1 MRYLSI
7 FAFALLFISCSSE
20 PKEAPYDPAADTLR
34 YEQEKHFRNVRQLTF
49 GANNAEAYWGFE
61 DSKIIFQS
69 DNKEW
74 GADCDQIYYM
84 DESPKE
90 PGFEPK
96 MISTGMGRTTC
107 SFFLPGD
114 TTFVYG
120 STHLADEACPP
131 VPERGPN
138 GAYVWPIY
146 DGYDIFKAN
155 LDGEIIANLTPDSPG
170 YDAEATLSPDGSKI
184 VFTSMRTGDLELF
197 IMNTDGSEV
206 RQITDDL
213 GYDGGAF
220 FSPDGT
226 QLIFRASRPE
236 TDEEIAKYKSLLEEG
251 LVEPTDMELYI
262 VNVDGTGLK
271 QITDLGNANW
281 APYFHPSGEKIVF
294 SSNHQ
299 SERGFPFNIFMIN
312 VDGTGLEQITF
323 DNTFDSFPM
332 FSYDGT
338 KIVFASNRN
347 NGGTRATNVF
357 VADWVEE

>member
-1 MRYLSI
+1 
-7 FAFALLFISCSSE
+7 
-20 PKEAPYDPAADTLR
+20 
-34 YEQEKHFRNVRQLTF
+34 
-49 GANNAEAYWGFE
+49 
-61 DSKIIFQS
+61 
-69 DNKEW
+69 
-74 GADCDQIYYM
+74 
-84 DESPKE
+84 
-90 PGFEPK
+90 
-96 MISTGMGRTTC
+96 MGRTTC

-120 STHLADEACPP
+120 STHLDDPNCPP

-146 DGYDIFKAN
+146 EGYDIFKAN
-155 LDGEIIANLTPDSPG
+155 LKGEIIDTLTNEPG
-170 YDAEATLSPDGSKI
+170 YDAEATVSPDGSKI

-197 IMNTDGSEV
+197 IMDSDGSNV
-206 RQITDDL
+206 QQITDEL

-226 QLIFRASRPE
+226 QLIFRASRPK
-236 TDEEIAKYKSLLEEG
+236 TNEEIEKYTSLLKQG
-251 LVEPTDMELYI
+251 LVEPTNMELFV
-262 VNVDGTGLK
+262 VNVDGTGLR

-294 SSNHQ
+294 SSNHA
-299 SERGFPFNIFMIN
+299 SERGFPFNIYMIN
-312 VDGTGLEQITF
+312 VDGTGLEQISF
-323 DNTFDSFPM
+323 DDTFDSFPM

-338 KIVFASNRN
+338 KIIFSSNRN